1 MARYRS
7 MRLTGPQPG
16 EWEEIGDEEELEV
29 RYAKSRGGWAAT
41 KDVMLG
47 NPELYVEVLRN
58 GGWRAASYREVP
70 LAQRTRE
77 LEIERLA
84 GQAEDLRSRAA
95 VKLEGRR
102 AAVGPA
108 EEAVKA
114 AKAALEAAQAA
125 VVEAEKDTEAAEKAA
140 RKVERDRAGKVEELD
155 AMLRRQDGA
164 GAEAATAVNV

>member
-7 MRLTGPQPG
+7 MRLTPQSG

-29 RYAKSRGGWAAT
+29 RYAASRGGWAAT
-41 KDVMLG
+41 KEVMLG
-47 NPELYVEVLRN
+47 NRELYVEVWRN

-77 LEIERLA
+77 LEIDRLA
-84 GQAEDLRSRAA
+84 GQAEDIRSRAA
-95 VKLEGRR
+95 AKLERCR
-102 AAVGPA
+102 AAVGPG

-125 VVEAEKDTEAAEKAA
+125 ILASEKDTEAAEKTA

-164 GAEAATAVNV
+164 GAEIATAVNV